1 MTKKYV
7 SILTLASACA
17 FFLVCI
23 TSGAV
28 FAKESDLEERIKKME
43 ETIQALQKE
52 VTRAKDVQEI
62 ANLQARYCAIHNT
75 QESLGWMLFADRPD
89 TTQEITHS
97 RFVGFDN
104 IKKNYLEGP
113 AAVLASGNLPEGTVI
128 GWTGFGTVDSG
139 AAPGGV
145 TGATS
150 VIGTHGGASPGGSR
164 SGIHFIHPISTPCIV
179 VADDGKTAKATFHSL
194 GFEGGWC
201 YGMYA
206 NDYIKIDGKWYIWH
220 MKWLRCF
227 KTSFY
232 KSWDDQTIDEIYEF
246 TQGKKDEWGFPIV
259 DSRIDYSYLNAPGKV
274 VKTITAPKPYKTW
287 TEEDENGGWWK
298 RETIEP

>member
-1 MTKKYV
+1 MIKKEKSV
-7 SILTLASACA
+7 SVIIIMFT
-17 FFLVCI
+17 FLLFLGLPGHI
-23 TSGAV
+23 WGAGNSV
-28 FAKESDLEERIKKME
+28 EERFKALEERIKSLE
-43 ETIQALQKE
+43 ETNKTLEMKA
-52 VTRAKDVQEI
+52 TRAQDVIDIQ
-62 ANLQARYCAIHNT
+62 NLQARYCAIHNT
-75 QESLGWMLFADRPD
+75 QESLGWMLFANRPD

-128 GWTGFGTVDSG
+128 GWTGFASSG
-139 AAPGGV
+139 AASGNPAV
-145 TGATS
+145 GA
-150 VIGTHGGASPGGSR
+150 PGGSSK

-179 VADDGKTAKATFHSL
+179 VADDGKTAKATFTSL

-227 KTSFY
+227 KTTFY
-232 KSWDDQTIDEIYEF
+232 KSWDDQTVDEIYEF
-246 TQGKKDEWGFPIV
+246 TQGKKDEWGFPKV

-274 VKTITAPKPYKTW
+274 VKTITAPQPYKTW
-287 TEEDENGGWWK
+287 TKEDENGAWWK
-298 RETIEP
+298 RETVTP